1 MGSMQARSSFLRGI
15 CWQGGLGLLE
25 KGVKI
30 AYFANLL
37 FFVLNGFAGY
47 LQFMGPAGHLRTCPL
62 VL

>member
-1 MGSMQARSSFLRGI
+1 MQARNSFLRGI

-37 FFVLNGFAGY
+37 CFFILNVFAGC
-47 LQFMGPAGHLRTCPL
+47 LQFMDPAGHLRTCPL